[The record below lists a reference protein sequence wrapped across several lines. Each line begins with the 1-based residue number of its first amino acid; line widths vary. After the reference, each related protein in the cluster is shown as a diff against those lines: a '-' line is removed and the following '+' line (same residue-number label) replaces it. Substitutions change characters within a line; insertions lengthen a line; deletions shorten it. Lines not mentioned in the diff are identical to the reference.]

1 MKLVGVSGSLIGSK
15 TSKSVF
21 EVLNAAKKFDPAIET
36 ELVDLKDY
44 DVEFVRGTPLSN
56 YNEDTVKVI
65 NTILTA
71 DFLVF
76 GTPIYQA
83 SISGALK
90 NLLDHIPTDSF
101 KSKVTAIVSTGGSDK
116 HFLVAEY
123 HLKPILTF
131 LKGVVPNGSVFVQN
145 AAFNEENEI
154 SNPDV
159 LSRIQSLSEEMLFL
173 QKSISSR

>member
-21 EVLNAAKKFDPAIET
+21 EVLNAAKKIDPAIET

-44 DVEFVRGTPLSN
+44 DVEFVRGTPLSS
-56 YNEDTVKVI
+56 YNEDTVKVV
-65 NTILTA
+65 NKILTA
-71 DFLVF
+71 DLLVF

-101 KSKVTAIVSTGGSDK
+101 KSKVTAIVSTGGSEK

-123 HLKPILTF
+123 HLKPILSF

-145 AAFNEENEI
+145 TAFNVDNEI
-154 SNPDV
+154 SDPEV
-159 LSRIQSLSEEMLFL
+159 LLRIHSLSEEMLFL
-173 QKSISSR
+173 QKSYSSR